1 MIWST
6 INNLN
11 TSKLFAGI
19 IMILL
24 NVGSKYVTLDISKT
38 QESFLS
44 NTIIRRLLVFTI
56 VFTATRDLI
65 ISFLL
70 TAAFVILVSGIF
82 NENSKMCILP
92 KKYYKLKDENITEEE
107 AAHAR

>member
-1 MIWST
+1 MLWDA

-44 NTIIRRLLVFTI
+44 NKIRM
-56 VFTATRDLI
+56 AQN
-65 ISFLL
+65 
-70 TAAFVILVSGIF
+70 FVS
-82 NENSKMCILP
+82 S
-92 KKYYKLKDENITEEE
+92 
-107 AAHAR
+107 